1 MSIGFLMSRRHRL
14 FIAVELSPEVTTHAA
29 RVIARL
35 QATQIQA
42 KWVEPGRMHLTMQ
55 FLGDVDELEIPT
67 VCRVMDETGAEMEP
81 FDVEI
86 GGAGAFPNLDAPRTL
101 WLGIRRGGEDLI
113 ELHDRLDA
121 RLRPL
126 GFRSEDRRFRPH
138 LTIGRLRENEPTA
151 LTALA
156 AELGQLTDLHAG
168 VVDVCDF
175 ALFVSTPKAEGSGYE
190 VLHTADFNGRS

>member
-1 MSIGFLMSRRHRL
+1 MSRRHRL

-35 QATQIQA
+35 QATQIQV
-42 KWVEPGRMHLTMQ
+42 KWVEPARMHLTMQ

-67 VCRVMDETGAEMEP
+67 ICRIMDETAREMEP

-86 GGAGAFPNLDAPRTL
+86 GGAGAFPTLDAPRTL
-101 WLGIRRGGEDLI
+101 WLGILRGSEDLI
-113 ELHDRLDA
+113 ELHDRLDT

-138 LTIGRLRENEPTA
+138 LTIGRLRENEPEA
-151 LTALA
+151 LSALVL
-156 AELGQLTDLHAG
+156 ELGRLTDLHAG

-175 ALFVSTPKAEGSGYE
+175 TLFVSTPKSEGAGYE